1 MIPLPPD
8 FKEFL
13 QALNHSAVEYLL
25 VGGYAV
31 AYHGYPRTTADI
43 DIWIRVAR
51 ENALRTMEALRKFG
65 FGASD
70 ASEQMF
76 LIAGRVVRMG
86 VPPLRIEL
94 LTSISGVEFDPCY
107 TRRIHASIDGISV
120 TVISRE
126 DLLANKRATG
136 RAKDTADVEQ
146 LQ

>member
-13 QALNHSAVEYLL
+13 QALNNSAVEYLL

-51 ENALRTMEALRKFG
+51 ENVLRTMEALRKFG

-107 TRRIHASIDGISV
+107 ARRIKASIDGISV
-120 TVISRE
+120 TVISKE
-126 DLLANKRATG
+126 DLLANKRSTG
-136 RAKDTADVEQ
+136 RAKDAADVEQ

>member
-43 DIWIRVAR
+43 DIWIRVTP
-51 ENALRTMEALRKFG
+51 ENAQRTLRALRNFG
-65 FGASD
+65 FGGSD

-76 LIAGRVVRMG
+76 LITGRVVRMG
-86 VPPLRIEL
+86 VPPLRIEV
-94 LTSISGVEFDPCY
+94 LTSISGVDFESCY
-107 TRRIHASIDGISV
+107 ARRIQATIDTISV
-120 TVISRE
+120 NVISKA
-126 DLLANKRATG
+126 DLLVNKRAAG
-136 RAKDTADVEQ
+136 RAKDIADVEQ
-146 LQ
+146 LL

>member
-43 DIWIRVAR
+43 DIWIRVDR
-51 ENALRTMEALRKFG
+51 ENALRTMAALRKFG
-65 FGASD
+65 FGGSD

-107 TRRIHASIDGISV
+107 ARRIPASIDGISV

>member
-13 QALNHSAVEYLL
+13 QALNHCAVEYLL

-43 DIWIRVAR
+43 DIWIRVDPD
-51 ENALRTMEALRKFG
+51 NALRTMEALRKFG
-65 FGASD
+65 FGGAD
-70 ASEQMF
+70 VSEKMF

-86 VPPLRIEL
+86 VPPLRIEV
-94 LTSISGVEFDPCY
+94 LTSISGVDFDSCY
-107 TRRIHASIDGISV
+107 ARRIKATIDTISV
-120 TVISRE
+120 NVISKA

-136 RAKDTADVEQ
+136 RAKDIADVEQ
-146 LQ
+146 LL

>member
-13 QALNHSAVEYLL
+13 QALSHSAVEYLL

-65 FGASD
+65 FGAPD

-107 TRRIHASIDGISV
+107 ARRIQASIDGISV
-120 TVISRE
+120 TVISKE
-126 DLLANKRATG
+126 DLLANKRSTG
-136 RAKDTADVEQ
+136 RAKDAADVEQ

>member
-1 MIPLPPD
+1 MIPLPHD

-43 DIWIRVAR
+43 DIWIRVAPN
-51 ENALRTMEALRKFG
+51 NAQRTMEALRSFG
-65 FGASD
+65 FGGSD

-86 VPPLRIEL
+86 VPPLRIEI
-94 LTSISGVEFDPCY
+94 LTSISGVDFDSCY
-107 TRRIHASIDGISV
+107 GRRINATIDTISV
-120 TVISRE
+120 NVISKA
-126 DLLANKRATG
+126 DLLVNKRTAG
-136 RAKDTADVEQ
+136 RAKDIADVEQ
-146 LQ
+146 LL